1 MAEPSSS
8 SEKELAVRQLLDS
21 AMEAHRRGQPAM
33 AEALYLQIL
42 RAQPGH
48 FEAQHLLGVA
58 RAQQGRYPEA
68 LALVGAALKAK
79 SDSVGALTNYG
90 LILHRM
96 DRHEEALANYE
107 KALAIRPDHA
117 EALNS
122 RGNALAALER
132 PMQAL
137 ASYDQALA
145 VKPHYAEA
153 LNNRG
158 NALAALG
165 RRQEAL
171 TSFDRALALRP
182 DYAEA
187 LCGRADVSAQLES
200 YEQALASYDRA
211 LAVRPDDADALYNR
225 GNVQAKLKRYEA
237 ALKSYDRALAIRPD
251 NAAAHENRGN
261 ALSMLKRHGDALAS
275 YDAALVLQPGSVIGL
290 VNRGT
295 ALKNLKRYEQ
305 ALASYDAALALRPD
319 YTEALFGRGN
329 ALKEIKRYDESL
341 ASYDR
346 AIAIESDH
354 PDAFGWADAALATC
368 DWRRTAGLVA
378 EVAVE
383 IAAGKPAVTPFT
395 LLWICDDPA
404 LQLQCA
410 KNYLDDRIPVRPAPL
425 RHRARARDGKLR
437 IGYLSADFHAHAT
450 AYLTA
455 ELFEAHDRS
464 RFEIV
469 AVSFGHVDGS
479 DMQRRLVKAFDQF
492 HDVQA
497 SSARD
502 VAALIHN
509 LQIDIAIDLKGYTRD
524 ARPEILSFR
533 PAPIQVNFLG
543 FPGTMG
549 ADFMDYIIADKTV
562 LPFDRQPFYT
572 EKIVHLPD
580 CYQPNDSTRAIAE
593 RTCTRL
599 EAGLPDDGL
608 VFCCFNNSHKITA
621 PLFDVWMRLLA
632 AVPASVLWLL
642 RDNAGAETNL
652 RGEALAR
659 GVAPA
664 RLVFADRVRLDA
676 HLARYRLAD
685 LFLDTL
691 PYNAHTTASD
701 ALWAGVPVL
710 TCQGAT
716 FAGRVA
722 ASLLQAIGLP
732 ELVTHGLADYEAT
745 ALRLAT
751 DPARLGAI
759 RRKLGQNRR
768 THPLF
773 DTDRFRGHIE
783 TAYATMWDILQQ
795 GGEPRSFSV
804 EAREASGR

>member
-1 MAEPSSS
+1 MPPRTKIAGTPCRCSCGM
-8 SEKELAVRQLLDS
+8 RD
-21 AMEAHRRGQPAM
+21 
-33 AEALYLQIL
+33 
-42 RAQPGH
+42 
-48 FEAQHLLGVA
+48 
-58 RAQQGRYPEA
+58 
-68 LALVGAALKAK
+68 
-79 SDSVGALTNYG
+79 
-90 LILHRM
+90 
-96 DRHEEALANYE
+96 
-107 KALAIRPDHA
+107 
-117 EALNS
+117 
-122 RGNALAALER
+122 
-132 PMQAL
+132 
-137 ASYDQALA
+137 
-145 VKPHYAEA
+145 
-153 LNNRG
+153 
-158 NALAALG
+158 ALG
-165 RRQEAL
+165 
-171 TSFDRALALRP
+171 
-182 DYAEA
+182 
-187 LCGRADVSAQLES
+187 
-200 YEQALASYDRA
+200 
-211 LAVRPDDADALYNR
+211 
-225 GNVQAKLKRYEA
+225 
-237 ALKSYDRALAIRPD
+237 
-251 NAAAHENRGN
+251 
-261 ALSMLKRHGDALAS
+261 S

-305 ALASYDAALALRPD
+305 ALASYDAALALHPD

-378 EVAVE
+378 DVAAE

-425 RHRARARDGKLR
+425 HHRAGARDGKLR

-455 ELFEAHDRS
+455 ELFETHDRS

-469 AVSFGHVDGS
+469 AVSFGCADGS

-492 HDVQA
+492 HEVQA
-497 SSARD
+497 SCDRD

-562 LPFDRQPFYT
+562 LPVDRQPFYT

-593 RTCTRL
+593 GTCTRL

-621 PLFDVWMRLLA
+621 PLFDDGCALPRRGAGKRVVAVAGQRGRGDQLA
-632 AVPASVLWLL
+632 RRS
-642 RDNAGAETNL
+642 AGA
-652 RGEALAR
+652 RGR
-659 GVAPA
+659 SRAP
-664 RLVFADRVRLDA
+664 
-676 HLARYRLAD
+676 
-685 LFLDTL
+685 
-691 PYNAHTTASD
+691 
-701 ALWAGVPVL
+701 
-710 TCQGAT
+710 
-716 FAGRVA
+716 
-722 ASLLQAIGLP
+722 
-732 ELVTHGLADYEAT
+732 
-745 ALRLAT
+745 
-751 DPARLGAI
+751 
-759 RRKLGQNRR
+759 
-768 THPLF
+768 
-773 DTDRFRGHIE
+773 RFCR
-783 TAYATMWDILQQ
+783 
-795 GGEPRSFSV
+795 
-804 EAREASGR
+804 